1 MSKKA
6 GVCLAVGR
14 AAQTAELSAGR
25 AGGSAC
31 TPRERPRESPR
42 ARTPMSH
49 LATRSGSPCPMFT
62 VCTVQM
68 KAVGDDAVVTAAPAI
83 DGLSLS
89 RTPPPPKHICRY
101 TRGAS
106 THGDSTTAGT
116 EMAADQRGN
125 ALHSTNLGTQLWDQG
140 CHKVSRRE
148 ALPDGMFCGVTW
160 SVSQWPGST
169 HGARGPIR
177 SCRALPQTLCHID
190 RVRRPVVK

>member
-49 LATRSGSPCPMFT
+49 LATRSGSPCPVFT

-160 SVSQWPGST
+160 MECVAVARLNTWGSWANQIMPRLAT
-169 HGARGPIR
+169 N
-177 SCRALPQTLCHID
+177 SLPH
-190 RVRRPVVK
+190 